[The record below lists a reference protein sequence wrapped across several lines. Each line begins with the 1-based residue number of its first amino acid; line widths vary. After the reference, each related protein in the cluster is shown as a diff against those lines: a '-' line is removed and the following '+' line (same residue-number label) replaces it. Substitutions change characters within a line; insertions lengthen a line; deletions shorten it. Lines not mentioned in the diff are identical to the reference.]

1 MIFSR
6 FLIAEL
12 IGFCRL
18 RNLKGSFGRLIL
30 SIDAFWLKS
39 RNFKS
44 KVFCERLSVAVNF
57 GEKLLARC

>member
-6 FLIAEL
+6 FLIAKL
-12 IGFCRL
+12 ISFCRL

-44 KVFCERLSVAVNF
+44 KVFCERLMVVVDF
-57 GEKLLARC
+57 KERLLVRC